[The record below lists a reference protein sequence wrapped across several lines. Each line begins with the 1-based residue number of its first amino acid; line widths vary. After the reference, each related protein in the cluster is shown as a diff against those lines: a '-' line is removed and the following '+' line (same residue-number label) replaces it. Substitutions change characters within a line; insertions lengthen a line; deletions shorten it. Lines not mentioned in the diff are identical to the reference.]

1 MTVLKVAVGVALGL
15 VIFTVVG
22 TLFVVLAR

>member
-1 MTVLKVAVGVALGL
+1 MTIVKVALGVALGL
-15 VIFTVVG
+15 VIFTLVG

>member
-1 MTVLKVAVGVALGL
+1 MTVLKVAFGVALGL